1 MLQCM
6 KHTFDCKITQNIQ
19 IQMFLLINFSI
30 CLVILSFNVWHDT
43 ASNLT
48 GYIHADGCQ
57 YFVLTGQPC
66 LLI

>member
-1 MLQCM
+1 
-6 KHTFDCKITQNIQ
+6 
-19 IQMFLLINFSI
+19 MFLLINFSI
-30 CLVILSFNVWHDT
+30 CLVILSFNAGHGT

-48 GYIHADGCQ
+48 GYIHADACQ

>member
-1 MLQCM
+1 
-6 KHTFDCKITQNIQ
+6 
-19 IQMFLLINFSI
+19 MFLLINFSI
-30 CLVILSFNVWHDT
+30 CLVILSFNAGHGT